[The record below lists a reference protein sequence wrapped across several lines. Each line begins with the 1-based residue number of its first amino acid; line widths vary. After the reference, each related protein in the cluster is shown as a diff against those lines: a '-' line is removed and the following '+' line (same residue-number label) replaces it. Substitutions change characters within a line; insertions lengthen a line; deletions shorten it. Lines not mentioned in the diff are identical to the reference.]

1 VIALPQYLGLVRAAE
16 TQLANALTLVAD
28 RHSADA
34 DVRDTAHLLA
44 RWSRRHVEMLE
55 PAIDRYS
62 IRDVPDAE
70 RLRAGLFQG
79 ARVGGVGLLR
89 DVNDL
94 LALGAYLRGT
104 WTAVFQAA
112 MELHDLELANIATL
126 AAEDVNR
133 QLAWIKTRVRM
144 TATQAL
150 TVPPHRSRELWASI
164 PKIPTAA
171 SLPDAL
177 WAPIAGAVLVG
188 FVGVLA
194 LLAGQPWLL
203 PSLGPT
209 AYLLAQL
216 PAQPSGRA
224 YNVLAGHLLGLAAGI
239 VAVWATGAVA
249 APIVLET
256 GTLSG
261 ARVAAAVLAV
271 ALTVIATIALAASHP
286 PAAATT
292 LLVALGSLR
301 TPQDAVNVAIGA
313 AIMAMAGAVLRR
325 LRLGQWPYRRATH
338 APAQAGAPA
347 ETQPVAPELKKA
359 A

>member
-1 VIALPQYLGLVRAAE
+1 MIALPQYLGLVRAAE
-16 TQLANALTLVAD
+16 THLANALTLVAD

-44 RWSRRHVEMLE
+44 RWSRRHVEMLR
-55 PAIDRYS
+55 PAVDRYGM
-62 IRDVPDAE
+62 RDVPDVD

-112 MELHDLELANIATL
+112 MELHDLELANIATR
-126 AAEDVNR
+126 AAEDVDR

-144 TATQAL
+144 TAPQAL
-150 TVPPHRSRELWASI
+150 TVPPHRRRELVASI
-164 PKIPTAA
+164 PKVATAA
-171 SLPDAL
+171 ALPDAL
-177 WAPIAGAVLVG
+177 WAPIGGGVLVG
-188 FVGVLA
+188 LVGALA

-216 PAQPSGRA
+216 PAQPSARA
-224 YNVLAGHLLGLAAGI
+224 YNVLAGHLLGLAAGMI
-239 VAVWATGAVA
+239 AVWATGAAA
-249 APIVLET
+249 APVVLET
-256 GTLSG
+256 GTISG
-261 ARVAAAVLAV
+261 TRVAAGVLAV
-271 ALTVIATIALAASHP
+271 ALTLLATIALAASHP

-301 TPQDAVNVAIGA
+301 TPQDAVNIAIGA
-313 AIMAMAGAVLRR
+313 AIMAVTGVVLRR
-325 LRLGQWPYRRATH
+325 LRLGQWPHRRATH
-338 APAQAGAPA
+338 APARAGAPA